1 MSIYVKNIRF
11 IFHCSFQMLSL
22 LEKLGAS
29 RYTSLDSFLRV
40 LREKFL
46 EIPRA
51 FLVKVEYLSLLLPTT
66 LSNGGGGGKRGG
78 RSVDP
83 PTNSCLYSNNF
94 KLGRV
99 LGLSFL
105 VSKMVELMKSLS
117 HGNHDNHSI
126 PSAFLPFLVKM

>member
-1 MSIYVKNIRF
+1 MSIRVSIYVKNIRF

-29 RYTSLDSFLRV
+29 RYTSLDSFLR
-40 LREKFL
+40 ENFL

-51 FLVKVEYLSLLLPTT
+51 FLVEVEYLSLLLPTT
-66 LSNGGGGGKRGG
+66 LSNGGGGGVSG
-78 RSVDP
+78 P
-83 PTNSCLYSNNF
+83 PTNSCLCSNNF

-117 HGNHDNHSI
+117 HGNHDNHLI